1 MRQVHLV
8 NWYDQNKFG
17 KRQKELLKTR
27 KRVNDFKLKHI
38 KIMNEQNAVKEQ
50 EGEDLLEQ

>member
-1 MRQVHLV
+1 MEHNIRKH
-8 NWYDQNKFG
+8 
-17 KRQKELLKTR
+17 KELLETR